1 MDVEE
6 FKQKYEELKN
16 NPMYQK
22 YCSVLETKD
31 KIIKK
36 VKQENEH
43 LKEQVA
49 YLRRSVERKENR
61 IIELE
66 DERIPYTNEYVKK
79 LEKQNQELKKQLSNS
94 HQIKSQQK
102 EFIEWLEQKLKK
114 YTPNLRVNEFDEYD
128 NRIAQ
133 YINAE
138 VYEIPPEDVV
148 KEVLSKYKEIIRGK
162 E

>member
-1 MDVEE
+1 MLDENE
-6 FKQKYEELKN
+6 LLFNELYEK
-16 NPMYQK
+16 
-22 YCSVLETKD
+22 TKD
-31 KIIKK
+31 CGRVQFIKLLM
-36 VKQENEH
+36 E
-43 LKEQVA
+43 KE
-49 YLRRSVERKENR
+49 RE
-61 IIELE
+61 
-66 DERIPYTNEYVKK
+66 
-79 LEKQNQELKKQLSNS
+79 NQELKKQLEKKYKKVGTLTGQLLYEENTKL
-94 HQIKSQQK
+94 INQQK
-102 EFIEWLEQKLKK
+102 EFVEWLEQKLKK